1 MKKYLAVLIASLLI
15 ILAGCGPENGTAEQT
30 TKAASLNA
38 ISADEIDTT
47 VGKSDQDAA
56 YDESSATKIT
66 LTGASASISGNG
78 ASQKDGVV
86 TIQQEGTYLVSGTLE
101 NGQLVVDAADTEKV
115 QIVLQNVS
123 IDCSDHAALFIK
135 QADKVFLTLAEG
147 TENTLSSGSSYALG
161 DDDSNVDGVIFS
173 RADLT
178 MNGSGSLAVNAA
190 YKHAVVSKD
199 DLVVTGGQY
208 AIKAENGGGLYG
220 KDCVKITGGAFTIAT
235 GTDAIQA
242 NNAEKADQGYVYI
255 SGGTF
260 DLTAGTDAVQAE
272 TVLRIDGGTFQ
283 ITSGGGSANASIDKY
298 GKDSPGWGMW
308 GPQSE
313 QNPSQDAESTDTSD
327 SAKGLKAGASLSLRG
342 GTFSINSS
350 DDSIHS
356 NGTVTITGGTLS
368 LKSGDDG
375 VHAGDA
381 LLIEEGTIKISQ
393 SYEGLEGLS
402 VTIAGGNIQLTASD
416 DGINSAGGSDTAK
429 QGRPG
434 QNQFIVSED
443 SEIFIKITGGTIN
456 VDAGGDGLDSN
467 GNLFVE
473 GGTIY
478 ITSSADN
485 GNGALDYEGA
495 ATITGGT
502 IVAAGMSGMAQGFS
516 DSSTQYS
523 ILNNFSASLSS
534 GDAIVLKDSGGKV
547 LASYTP
553 AKAYNSVV
561 VSSPDLKKGE
571 TYTLSAGSQSESLT
585 LSSVVTSNGS
595 GGISGPIGGRGRQQP
610 GGKDA

>member
-283 ITSGGGSANASIDKY
+283 ITSGGGSANASIDKS

-402 VTIAGGNIQLTASD
+402 VTIAGGTIQLTASD

-434 QNQFIVSED
+434 QNQVIVSED

>member
-1 MKKYLAVLIASLLI
+1 M
-15 ILAGCGPENGTAEQT
+15 
-30 TKAASLNA
+30 
-38 ISADEIDTT
+38 
-47 VGKSDQDAA
+47 
-56 YDESSATKIT
+56 
-66 LTGASASISGNG
+66 
-78 ASQKDGVV
+78 
-86 TIQQEGTYLVSGTLE
+86 
-101 NGQLVVDAADTEKV
+101 VVDAADTEKV

-208 AIKAENGGGLYG
+208 AIKQKTAAPIRQRLCQNHRRCVYYRNRYRRHSGQQCGKSRSRVCLYLRR
-220 KDCVKITGGAFTIAT
+220 
-235 GTDAIQA
+235 
-242 NNAEKADQGYVYI
+242 YVRPHSRHRCR
-255 SGGTF
+255 SGGNRAAHRRRHVP
-260 DLTAGTDAVQAE
+260 DHQ
-272 TVLRIDGGTFQ
+272 RRRQ
-283 ITSGGGSANASIDKY
+283 CKRSIDKS

>member
-1 MKKYLAVLIASLLI
+1 M
-15 ILAGCGPENGTAEQT
+15 
-30 TKAASLNA
+30 
-38 ISADEIDTT
+38 
-47 VGKSDQDAA
+47 
-56 YDESSATKIT
+56 
-66 LTGASASISGNG
+66 
-78 ASQKDGVV
+78 
-86 TIQQEGTYLVSGTLE
+86 
-101 NGQLVVDAADTEKV
+101 
-115 QIVLQNVS
+115 
-123 IDCSDHAALFIK
+123 
-135 QADKVFLTLAEG
+135 
-147 TENTLSSGSSYALG
+147 
-161 DDDSNVDGVIFS
+161 
-173 RADLT
+173 
-178 MNGSGSLAVNAA
+178 
-190 YKHAVVSKD
+190 
-199 DLVVTGGQY
+199 
-208 AIKAENGGGLYG
+208 
-220 KDCVKITGGAFTIAT
+220 
-235 GTDAIQA
+235 
-242 NNAEKADQGYVYI
+242 
-255 SGGTF
+255 
-260 DLTAGTDAVQAE
+260 
-272 TVLRIDGGTFQ
+272 
-283 ITSGGGSANASIDKY
+283 
-298 GKDSPGWGMW
+298 
-308 GPQSE
+308 
-313 QNPSQDAESTDTSD
+313 QNPPTHPTAQ
-327 SAKGLKAGASLSLRG
+327 KLKAGASLSLRG

-561 VSSPDLKKGE
+561 VSSPDLKKGGNI
-571 TYTLSAGSQSESLT
+571 YPFSRQ
-585 LSSVVTSNGS
+585 
-595 GGISGPIGGRGRQQP
+595 PI
-610 GGKDA
+610 

>member
-1 MKKYLAVLIASLLI
+1 M
-15 ILAGCGPENGTAEQT
+15 
-30 TKAASLNA
+30 
-38 ISADEIDTT
+38 
-47 VGKSDQDAA
+47 
-56 YDESSATKIT
+56 
-66 LTGASASISGNG
+66 
-78 ASQKDGVV
+78 
-86 TIQQEGTYLVSGTLE
+86 
-101 NGQLVVDAADTEKV
+101 VVDAADTEKV

-161 DDDSNVDGVIFS
+161 DDDSNVDGVIFQPS
-173 RADLT
+173 RPDDEWKRQFWPSTQHTNTPLSPRMISSSPEVSMPSRQKTA
-178 MNGSGSLAVNAA
+178 AA
-190 YKHAVVSKD
+190 YTAKTVS
-199 DLVVTGGQY
+199 
-208 AIKAENGGGLYG
+208 
-220 KDCVKITGGAFTIAT
+220 KITGGAFTIAT

-283 ITSGGGSANASIDKY
+283 ITSGGGSANASIDKS

-402 VTIAGGNIQLTASD
+402 VTIAGG
-416 DGINSAGGSDTAK
+416 
-429 QGRPG
+429 
-434 QNQFIVSED
+434 
-443 SEIFIKITGGTIN
+443 
-456 VDAGGDGLDSN
+456 
-467 GNLFVE
+467 
-473 GGTIY
+473 
-478 ITSSADN
+478 
-485 GNGALDYEGA
+485 
-495 ATITGGT
+495 
-502 IVAAGMSGMAQGFS
+502 
-516 DSSTQYS
+516 
-523 ILNNFSASLSS
+523 
-534 GDAIVLKDSGGKV
+534 
-547 LASYTP
+547 
-553 AKAYNSVV
+553 
-561 VSSPDLKKGE
+561 
-571 TYTLSAGSQSESLT
+571 
-585 LSSVVTSNGS
+585 
-595 GGISGPIGGRGRQQP
+595 
-610 GGKDA
+610 

>member
-283 ITSGGGSANASIDKY
+283 ITSGGGSANASIDKS

-443 SEIFIKITGGTIN
+443 SDIFIKITGGTIN

-516 DSSTQYS
+516 DSSTQYF

-585 LSSVVTSNGS
+585 LSSVVTSNALAALA
-595 GGISGPIGGRGRQQP
+595 GP
-610 GGKDA
+610 

>member
-283 ITSGGGSANASIDKY
+283 ITSGGGSANASIDKS

-443 SEIFIKITGGTIN
+443 SDIFIKITGGTIN

>member
-283 ITSGGGSANASIDKY
+283 ITSGGGSANASIDKS

-313 QNPSQDAESTDTSD
+313 QNPSQDAESTDTY
-327 SAKGLKAGASLSLRG
+327 G
-342 GTFSINSS
+342 
-350 DDSIHS
+350 
-356 NGTVTITGGTLS
+356 
-368 LKSGDDG
+368 
-375 VHAGDA
+375 
-381 LLIEEGTIKISQ
+381 
-393 SYEGLEGLS
+393 SY
-402 VTIAGGNIQLTASD
+402 
-416 DGINSAGGSDTAK
+416 
-429 QGRPG
+429 P
-434 QNQFIVSED
+434 
-443 SEIFIKITGGTIN
+443 
-456 VDAGGDGLDSN
+456 
-467 GNLFVE
+467 
-473 GGTIY
+473 Y
-478 ITSSADN
+478 TSMPRC
-485 GNGALDYEGA
+485 
-495 ATITGGT
+495 
-502 IVAAGMSGMAQGFS
+502 VAAFAT
-516 DSSTQYS
+516 STPIAPRPITPS
-523 ILNNFSASLSS
+523 FFPCNSCPANAFFAFSASLAMFPSSSFSCTQLMPPMISLDASSIPAITSSFTPFALAPGVLNTTIPCSAHFSS
-534 GDAIVLKDSGGKV
+534 GILF
-547 LASYTP
+547 TP
-553 AKAYNSVV
+553 APALAIAFRSVANSISCIAALLTRIASA
-561 VSSPDLKKGE
+561 VSGV
-571 TYTLSAGSQSESLT
+571 LT
-585 LSSVVTSNGS
+585 G
-595 GGISGPIGGRGRQQP
+595 
-610 GGKDA
+610 A

>member
-283 ITSGGGSANASIDKY
+283 ISSGGGSANASIDKS

-443 SEIFIKITGGTIN
+443 SDIFIKITGGTIN

-516 DSSTQYS
+516 DSSTQYF

>member
-283 ITSGGGSANASIDKY
+283 ITSGGGSANASIDKS

-375 VHAGDA
+375 VH
-381 LLIEEGTIKISQ
+381 
-393 SYEGLEGLS
+393 
-402 VTIAGGNIQLTASD
+402 
-416 DGINSAGGSDTAK
+416 AGGSDTAK

>member
-283 ITSGGGSANASIDKY
+283 ITSGGGSANASIDKS

-456 VDAGGDGLDSN
+456 VDAGGDGLDSK

>member
-208 AIKAENGGGLYG
+208 AIKAETGGGLYG

-283 ITSGGGSANASIDKY
+283 ITSGGGSANASIDKS

-381 LLIEEGTIKISQ
+381 LLIEKGTIKISQ

-443 SEIFIKITGGTIN
+443 SDIFIKITGGTIN

>member
-1 MKKYLAVLIASLLI
+1 MMR
-15 ILAGCGPENGTAEQT
+15 
-30 TKAASLNA
+30 AAQPKLRLRA
-38 ISADEIDTT
+38 PPCLHLRER
-47 VGKSDQDAA
+47 
-56 YDESSATKIT
+56 
-66 LTGASASISGNG
+66 

-283 ITSGGGSANASIDKY
+283 ITSGGGSANASIDKS

-402 VTIAGGNIQLTASD
+402 VTIAGGTFSLPPATTGSTPPAAATRQNRAGPGKT
-416 DGINSAGGSDTAK
+416 NS
-429 QGRPG
+429 
-434 QNQFIVSED
+434 
-443 SEIFIKITGGTIN
+443 
-456 VDAGGDGLDSN
+456 
-467 GNLFVE
+467 
-473 GGTIY
+473 
-478 ITSSADN
+478 SSAKIPRSS
-485 GNGALDYEGA
+485 LKSPA
-495 ATITGGT
+495 ARSTWMQAVTVWIPTGTCLWRAARSISPAPQITAT
-502 IVAAGMSGMAQGFS
+502 ERSIMKAPPPLLEAP
-516 DSSTQYS
+516 SSLQ
-523 ILNNFSASLSS
+523 A
-534 GDAIVLKDSGGKV
+534 
-547 LASYTP
+547 
-553 AKAYNSVV
+553 
-561 VSSPDLKKGE
+561 
-571 TYTLSAGSQSESLT
+571 
-585 LSSVVTSNGS
+585 
-595 GGISGPIGGRGRQQP
+595 
-610 GGKDA
+610 

>member
-283 ITSGGGSANASIDKY
+283 ITSGGGSANASIDKS

-443 SEIFIKITGGTIN
+443 SESFIKITGGTIN

>member
-283 ITSGGGSANASIDKY
+283 ITSGGGSANASIDKS

-443 SEIFIKITGGTIN
+443 SEIFIKITGGTI
-456 VDAGGDGLDSN
+456 
-467 GNLFVE
+467 
-473 GGTIY
+473 Y

>member
-15 ILAGCGPENGTAEQT
+15 ILAGCGSENGTAEQT

-283 ITSGGGSANASIDKY
+283 ITSGGGSANASIDKS

-443 SEIFIKITGGTIN
+443 SDIFIKITGGTIN

-516 DSSTQYS
+516 DSSTQYF

>member
-30 TKAASLNA
+30 TKAVSLNA

-283 ITSGGGSANASIDKY
+283 ITSGGGSANASIDKS

-443 SEIFIKITGGTIN
+443 SDIFIKITGGTIN

>member
-208 AIKAENGGGLYG
+208 AIKAETGGGLYG

-283 ITSGGGSANASIDKY
+283 ITSGGGSANASIDKS

-443 SEIFIKITGGTIN
+443 SDIFIKITGGTIN

>member
-30 TKAASLNA
+30 TKSASLNA

-283 ITSGGGSANASIDKY
+283 ITSGGGSANASIDKS

-443 SEIFIKITGGTIN
+443 SDIFIKITGGTIN

>member
-283 ITSGGGSANASIDKY
+283 ITSGGGSANASIDKS

-434 QNQFIVSED
+434 QNQFIVSEH

>member
-283 ITSGGGSANASIDKY
+283 ITSGGGSANASIDKS

-402 VTIAGGNIQLTASD
+402 VTCLLYTSP
-416 DGINSAGGSDTAK
+416 SP
-429 QGRPG
+429 R
-434 QNQFIVSED
+434 D
-443 SEIFIKITGGTIN
+443 S
-456 VDAGGDGLDSN
+456 
-467 GNLFVE
+467 
-473 GGTIY
+473 
-478 ITSSADN
+478 
-485 GNGALDYEGA
+485 
-495 ATITGGT
+495 
-502 IVAAGMSGMAQGFS
+502 
-516 DSSTQYS
+516 
-523 ILNNFSASLSS
+523 
-534 GDAIVLKDSGGKV
+534 
-547 LASYTP
+547 
-553 AKAYNSVV
+553 
-561 VSSPDLKKGE
+561 
-571 TYTLSAGSQSESLT
+571 
-585 LSSVVTSNGS
+585 
-595 GGISGPIGGRGRQQP
+595 
-610 GGKDA
+610 

>member
-283 ITSGGGSANASIDKY
+283 ITSGGGSANASIDKS

-456 VDAGGDGLDSN
+456 VDADGDGLDSN